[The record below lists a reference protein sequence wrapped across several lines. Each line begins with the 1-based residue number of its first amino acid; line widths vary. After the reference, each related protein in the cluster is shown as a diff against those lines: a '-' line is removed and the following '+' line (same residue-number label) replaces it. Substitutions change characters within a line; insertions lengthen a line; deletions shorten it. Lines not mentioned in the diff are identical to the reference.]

1 MAVEILDNT
10 NRLLV
15 EDLRRQLKQGAK
27 LQIAAASFSIY
38 AFEALSKEL
47 QNIDELQFLF
57 TTSAFTQDKSEK
69 QKREFYIPKLNH
81 ERDLYGTEFEICL
94 RNRLS
99 QRAIAR
105 ECADWVRAKVH
116 FKANI
121 SDGTIPTGFFNVKQ
135 EQQTLTYMPFNEF
148 TTTEIGTQKGNRLFS
163 QVARLDA
170 EATRGFVDNFNNLW
184 KDQDKVQD
192 VTDQVLEGIETVYR
206 ENSPEFMYFLT
217 LYHIFHE
224 FLSNLSD
231 DELPNEEIKL
241 RNSKIWNKLYD
252 FQQDAALAIIN
263 KLERYNGCILADS
276 VGLGK
281 TFTAL
286 AVIKYYES
294 RNKSVLVLCPKKLQN
309 NWQSYR
315 ANYKNNPIVEDR
327 LRYDVLFHS
336 DLSRTSGMS
345 NGIDLACINL
355 GNYDLVVIDES
366 HNLRNGGNID
376 ENGENPHGNRY
387 TRLMNQVIRAGIKTK
402 VLMLTATP
410 VNNRFNDL
418 KNQLQLAYEGHSE
431 LINPLLGTKKSIDE
445 IFKDAQR
452 KYNEWTKAKKGKHTT
467 ENLLN
472 RLDPDFFKLLDALTI
487 ARSRKHIEKYYNT
500 TNIGSFPE
508 RLPPISR
515 RPPLTDI
522 SRITFPDIA
531 EQLNQ
536 LNLSVYAPSHYIQP
550 SKSDKYNNG
559 KGLSMSGREE
569 GIRRL
574 MAVNLLKRLESS
586 VDAFRSTLERIKRNI
601 DSTIE
606 TIDNFQRNQAT
617 TNIKQQNL
625 LKDIDVDDIDDDAIV
640 GGEKTPIS
648 LADMDYLGWRK
659 DLEADQQILTELLG
673 KMKMITPKHDSKLQ
687 QLIKD
692 LQAKFRNPING
703 TNKKVIIFT
712 AFSDTADYLYEQL
725 AQLIL
730 NREQLYTAL
739 VTGNE
744 VKTNLPKAIE
754 SSPKKAPQKGVS
766 KESINDFNKLLT
778 LFSPVSKDRKT
789 LYPEETREIDVLIA
803 TDCISEGQNLQ
814 DCDYLINYDIH
825 WNPVRIIQRFG
836 RIDRIGSKNQQI
848 QLVNYWPD
856 MNLDQYINL
865 ESRVENR
872 MRASVIAS
880 TGDDNLL
887 SNEEQDDLN
896 YRRDQLQRLQNEVI
910 DIDDTNT
917 GINIMDLGLNGFRH
931 DLLQY
936 IHDAKHKE
944 ELERAPLGM
953 HAVVKSDDPE
963 KQGVIF
969 VLRNR
974 NNAVNIGKQNL
985 LHPFYMV
992 HIRKDGVVITD
1003 YLHPKQLLDFM
1014 RLVCK
1019 GESAPDSALTTAFN
1033 RETKDGCDMK
1043 QYSELLG
1050 KSVENII
1057 DVKQQSDIESLFS
1070 PGETTALV
1078 DDIHGLDDF
1087 ELISFL
1093 VVK

>member
-105 ECADWVRAKVH
+105 ECAAWVRAKVH

-121 SDGTIPTGFFNVKQ
+121 SDGTIPTGFFNVMQ

-192 VTDQVLEGIETVYR
+192 VTEQVLEGIETVYR

-231 DELPNEEIKL
+231 DDLPNETIGF
-241 RNSKIWNKLYD
+241 RNSQIWNKLYN
-252 FQQDAALAIIN
+252 FQRDAALAIIN

-309 NWQSYR
+309 NWQVYR
-315 ANYKNNPIVEDR
+315 ANYRNNPIAEDR

-336 DLSRTSGMS
+336 DLSRDSGES
-345 NGIDLACINL
+345 NGINLAYINW

-376 ENGENPHGNRY
+376 ENDENPRGNRY

-418 KNQLQLAYEGHSE
+418 KNQLQLAYEGHPE
-431 LINPLLGTKKSIDE
+431 LINPLLGTQRSIDQ
-445 IFKDAQR
+445 IFRDAQAR
-452 KYNEWTKAKKGKHTT
+452 YNEWARRADGERTT
-467 ENLLN
+467 ENLLS
-472 RLDPDFFKLLDALTI
+472 RLDPDFFKLLDAVTI

-500 TNIGSFPE
+500 ADIGSFPT
-508 RLPPISR
+508 RLSPISKK
-515 RPPLTDI
+515 PSLTDI
-522 SRITFPDIA
+522 GGITFPDIA
-531 EQLNQ
+531 EQLNL
-536 LNLSVYAPSHYIQP
+536 LNLSVYAPSYYIQP
-550 SKSDKYNNG
+550 TQRAKYNIDE
-559 KGLSMSGREE
+559 GLSMMGREK

-586 VDAFRSTLERIKRNI
+586 VDAFRRTLERIKSNI

-606 TIDNFQRNQAT
+606 TINRFDSTRTT
-617 TNIKQQNL
+617 TNIEQQNL
-625 LKDIDVDDIDDDAIV
+625 SEDLNVDDIEDDAIV
-640 GGEKTPIS
+640 GGKKTAIS
-648 LADMDYLGWRK
+648 LADMDYLSWRS
-659 DLEADQQILTELLG
+659 DLKKDQQILAQLLREIE
-673 KMKMITPKHDSKLQ
+673 KITPEHDSKLQ
-687 QLIKD
+687 QLRGD
-692 LQAKFRNPING
+692 LQVKFRTPING

-712 AFSDTADYLYEQL
+712 AFADTAKYLYEQL
-725 AQLIL
+725 AQPIL
-730 NREQLYTAL
+730 DREQLYTAL

-754 SSPKKAPQKGVS
+754 SSPKKDSQKGVS

-778 LFSPVSKDRKT
+778 LFSPASKDRDT
-789 LYPEETREIDVLIA
+789 LYPEETCEIDVLIA

-836 RIDRIGSKNQQI
+836 RIDRIGSKNKRI

-856 MNLDQYINL
+856 MDLDQYINL

-872 MRASVIAS
+872 MRATVLAA

-887 SNEEQDDLN
+887 SNEEQEDLN
-896 YRRDQLQRLQNEVI
+896 YRKDQLQRLQNEVI

-917 GINIMDLGLNGFRH
+917 GINIMDLGLNDFRL

-953 HAVVKSDDPE
+953 HAVVKSDDPD

-992 HIRKDGVVITD
+992 HIRKNGEIITD

-1019 GESAPDSALTTAFN
+1019 ERNEYDSALTKAFN
-1033 RETKDGCDMK
+1033 DETKDGCDMK
-1043 QYSELLG
+1043 QYSDLLG

-1057 DVKQQSDIESLFS
+1057 GVKQQSDIESLFS

-1078 DDIHGLDDF
+1078 GDIHGLDDF

>member
-105 ECADWVRAKVH
+105 ECAEWVRAKVH

-121 SDGTIPTGFFNVKQ
+121 SDGTIPTGFFNVMQ

-148 TTTEIGTQKGNRLFS
+148 TTTEIGTQKGKQLFS

-231 DELPNEEIKL
+231 DDLPNETIGF
-241 RNSKIWNKLYD
+241 RNSQIWNKLYN
-252 FQQDAALAIIN
+252 FQRDAALAIIN

-309 NWQSYR
+309 NWQVYR
-315 ANYKNNPIVEDR
+315 ANYKNNSIAEDR

-336 DLSRTSGMS
+336 DLSRDSGES
-345 NGIDLACINL
+345 NGIDLAYINW

-376 ENGENPHGNRY
+376 ENDENPRGNRY
-387 TRLMNQVIRAGIKTK
+387 TRLMNKVIREGIKTK

-418 KNQLQLAYEGHSE
+418 KNQLQLAYEGHPE
-431 LINPLLGTKKSIDE
+431 LINPLLGTKKSIDK

-452 KYNEWTKAKKGKHTT
+452 KYNEWTKANKSKHTT
-467 ENLLN
+467 EDLLS

-487 ARSRKHIEKYYNT
+487 ARSRKHIEKCYNT
-500 TNIGSFPE
+500 TKIGSFPK
-508 RLPPISR
+508 RSKPISR
-515 RPPLTDI
+515 HPPLTDI
-522 SRITFPDIA
+522 SGITFPDIA
-531 EQLNQ
+531 ERLNQ
-536 LNLSVYAPSHYIQP
+536 LNLSVYAPSHYIHP
-550 SKSDKYNNG
+550 SKSDKYNND

-569 GIRRL
+569 GIRQL

-586 VDAFRSTLERIKRNI
+586 VEAFRRTLERIKSNI
-601 DSTIE
+601 DSTIK

-625 LKDIDVDDIDDDAIV
+625 LEDLDVDDIEDDAII
-640 GGEKTPIS
+640 GGKKTPIS
-648 LADMDYLGWRK
+648 LADMDYLGWRR
-659 DLEADQQILTELLG
+659 DLEADQQILAELLK
-673 KMKMITPKHDSKLQ
+673 KMKMITPAHDRKLQ
-687 QLIKD
+687 QLIED

-725 AQLIL
+725 AQPIL

-739 VTGNE
+739 VTGNA

-778 LFSPVSKDRKT
+778 LFSPVSKDRNT

-856 MNLDQYINL
+856 MALDQYINL
-865 ESRVENR
+865 ERRVEDR
-872 MRASVIAS
+872 MRGTVVAS

-887 SNEEQDDLN
+887 SDEEQDLN
-896 YRRDQLQRLQNEVI
+896 YRKDQLQRLQNEVI

-917 GINIMDLGLNGFRH
+917 GINIMDLGLNDFRL

-953 HAVVKSDDPE
+953 HAVVKSDDPD

-974 NNAVNIGKQNL
+974 NNAVNIGNL

-992 HIRKDGVVITD
+992 HIRKNKEIITD

-1014 RLVCK
+1014 RHVCK
-1019 GESAPDSALTTAFN
+1019 GKSAYDSALTTAFN
-1033 RETKDGCDMK
+1033 CETKNGCDMK
-1043 QYSELLG
+1043 QYSDFLG

-1057 DVKQQSDIESLFS
+1057 GVKQQSDIESLFS

-1078 DDIHGLDDF
+1078 GDIHGLDDF

>member
-47 QNIDELQFLF
+47 QNIDELQFLL

-105 ECADWVRAKVH
+105 ECAAWVRAKVH

-121 SDGTIPTGFFNVKQ
+121 SDGTIPTGFFNVMQ

-148 TTTEIGTQKGNRLFS
+148 TTTEIGAQKGNQLFS
-163 QVARLDA
+163 QVARLNA
-170 EATRGFVDNFNNLW
+170 EATRGFVENFTNLW

-241 RNSKIWNKLYD
+241 RDSKIWNKLYD

-366 HNLRNGGNID
+366 HNLRNGGNINEND
-376 ENGENPHGNRY
+376 EKNPRGNRY

-431 LINPLLGTKKSIDE
+431 LINPLLGTKKSIDK

-467 ENLLN
+467 EDLLS

-500 TNIGSFPE
+500 TNIGSFPT

-522 SRITFPDIA
+522 GGITFPDIA
-531 EQLNQ
+531 EQLNL
-536 LNLSVYAPSHYIQP
+536 LNLSVYAPSHYIHP
-550 SKSDKYNNG
+550 PKSDKYNND
-559 KGLSMSGREE
+559 KGFMSGREE
-569 GIRRL
+569 GIRQL

-586 VDAFRSTLERIKRNI
+586 VEAFRRTLERIKSNI
-601 DSTIE
+601 DSTIK

-625 LKDIDVDDIDDDAIV
+625 PEDLDVDDIDDDAIV
-640 GGEKTPIS
+640 GGKKTPIS
-648 LADMDYLGWRK
+648 LADMDYLGWRR
-659 DLEADQQILTELLG
+659 DLEADQQILAELLE
-673 KMKMITPKHDSKLQ
+673 KMKMITPAHDSKLQ
-687 QLIKD
+687 QLRGD
-692 LQAKFRNPING
+692 LQAKFHTPING

-725 AQLIL
+725 AQPIL
-730 NREQLYTAL
+730 AREQLYTAL
-739 VTGNE
+739 VTGND

-754 SSPKKAPQKGVS
+754 SSPKKDHQKGVS

-778 LFSPVSKDRKT
+778 LFSPVSKDRNT
-789 LYPEETREIDVLIA
+789 LYSEETREIDVLIA

-836 RIDRIGSKNQQI
+836 RIDRIGSKNKQI

-856 MNLDQYINL
+856 MDLDQYINL
-865 ESRVENR
+865 ERRVEDR
-872 MRASVIAS
+872 MRGTVVAS

-887 SNEEQDDLN
+887 SDEEQDLN
-896 YRRDQLQRLQNEVI
+896 YRKDQLRDLQNNKMI
-910 DIDDTNT
+910 DIDGTNT
-917 GINIMDLGLNGFRH
+917 GINIMDLGLNDFRL

-936 IHDAKHKE
+936 IHAGHED

-953 HAVVKSDDPE
+953 HAVVKSNDPD

-974 NNAVNIGKQNL
+974 NNAVNIGNL

-992 HIRKDGVVITD
+992 HIRKDGKIITD

-1019 GESAPDSALTTAFN
+1019 GESVPDGNLTKDFN
-1033 RETKDGCDMK
+1033 RETKNGCDMK
-1043 QYSELLG
+1043 RYSDLLG

-1057 DVKQQSDIESLFS
+1057 GVKQQSDIESLFS

-1078 DDIHGLDDF
+1078 GDIHGLDDF
-1087 ELISFL
+1087 ELISFF

>member
-10 NRLLV
+10 NRPLV
-15 EDLRRQLKQGAK
+15 EDLRLQLKQGAK

-38 AFEALSKEL
+38 AFDALSKEL

-69 QKREFYIPKLNH
+69 QKCEFYIPKLNH

-105 ECADWVRAKVH
+105 ECAAWVRAKVH

-121 SDGTIPTGFFNVKQ
+121 SDGTIPTGFFNVMQ

-170 EATRGFVDNFNNLW
+170 ETTRGFVENFNNLW

-192 VTDQVLEGIETVYR
+192 VTEQVLEGIETVYR

-241 RNSKIWNKLYD
+241 KNSQIWNKLYD
-252 FQQDAALAIIN
+252 FQRDAALAIIN

-294 RNKSVLVLCPKKLQN
+294 RNRSVLVLCPKKLQN

-315 ANYKNNPIVEDR
+315 ANYKNNPIVKDR

-376 ENGENPHGNRY
+376 ENAENPHENRY
-387 TRLMNQVIRAGIKTK
+387 TRLMNKVIRGGIKTK

-410 VNNRFNDL
+410 VNNRFSDL
-418 KNQLQLAYEGHSE
+418 QNQLQLAYEGNPD
-431 LINPLLGTKKSIDE
+431 LINPLLGTKKPIKN
-445 IFKDAQR
+445 IFSDAQR
-452 KYNEWTKAKKGKHTT
+452 KYSEWAKKKDGERTT
-467 ENLLN
+467 DALLS
-472 RLDPDFFKLLDALTI
+472 RLDPDFFKLLDAVTI

-500 TNIGSFPE
+500 ADIGSFPT

-515 RPPLTDI
+515 YPSLTDI
-522 SRITFPDIA
+522 SGITFPDIA
-531 EQLNQ
+531 EQLNK
-536 LNLSVYAPSHYIQP
+536 LNLSVYAPSYYILP
-550 SKSDKYNNG
+550 YKSDKYNIDR
-559 KGLSMSGREE
+559 GLSMLGREE

-586 VDAFRSTLERIKRNI
+586 VEAFRRTLERIKSNI
-601 DSTIE
+601 DSTTE
-606 TIDNFQRNQAT
+606 TIDNFHRTKAT
-617 TNIKQQNL
+617 PNIGSLNL
-625 LKDIDVDDIDDDAIV
+625 SNAPDVDDIDDDAIV
-640 GGEKTPIS
+640 GGKKTDIS
-648 LADMDYLGWRK
+648 LADMDYLSWRGA
-659 DLEADQQILTELLG
+659 LEADQKIIADLLK
-673 KMKMITPKHDSKLQ
+673 KMQTITPDHDSKLQ
-687 QLIKD
+687 QLRED
-692 LQAKFRNPING
+692 LKAKFRNPING
-703 TNKKVIIFT
+703 NNKKVIIFT
-712 AFSDTADYLYEQL
+712 AFADTANYLYEQL
-725 AQLIL
+725 AQPIL
-730 NREQLYTAL
+730 EHAQLYTAL
-739 VTGNE
+739 VTGND

-754 SSPKKAPQKGVS
+754 SSPKKDSQKGVS

-778 LFSPVSKDRKT
+778 LFSPVSKDRNT
-789 LYPEETREIDVLIA
+789 LYSEETREIDVLIA

-836 RIDRIGSKNQQI
+836 RIDRIGSKNKCI

-856 MNLDQYINL
+856 MDLDQYINL

-872 MRASVIAS
+872 MRATVLAAA
-880 TGDDNLL
+880 GDDNLL
-887 SNEEQDDLN
+887 SNEEQDDLK
-896 YRRDQLQRLQNEVI
+896 YRKDQLQRLQNEVI

-917 GINIMDLGLNGFRH
+917 GINIMDLGLNDFRL

-953 HAVVKSDDPE
+953 HTVVKSDNPD

-974 NNAVNIGKQNL
+974 NNAVNIGKRNL

-992 HIRKDGVVITD
+992 HIRKDGEIITD

-1019 GESAPDSALTTAFN
+1019 GKSAPDGKLTNAFN
-1033 RETKDGCDMK
+1033 DETKNGCDMK
-1043 QYSELLG
+1043 QYSDLLG

-1057 DVKQQSDIESLFS
+1057 GVKQQSDIESLFS

-1078 DDIHGLDDF
+1078 GDIHGLDDF